1 MKKVSLTYF
10 FLLMT
15 TLLLSQEFK
24 FSIAPTLSNVH
35 FYDYSIGATYGQPR
49 FGINSNID
57 YLFVTNK
64 RVEFGFGLGFQN
76 SKVYLITPSPG
87 FSDYS
92 ASNEG
97 VNILSINFRSVYN
110 LKKDFYITL
119 VPSLDLQI
127 KPNDLQ
133 KLNNQTGLGL
143 SLGIGNNIKLN
154 ELLSLNIEPRIW
166 LHNIIPS
173 KAETIPYKLISTGL
187 NLGLVFGQN
196 HN

>member
-1 MKKVSLTYF
+1 MKKSALTYF

-15 TLLLSQEFK
+15 TLLLSQELK
-24 FSIAPTLSNVH
+24 ISIAPTISNVH
-35 FYDYSIGATYGQPR
+35 FYDYFIGATYGQPR

-76 SKVYLITPSPG
+76 SKVYLITPSP
-87 FSDYS
+87 SLIDYS
-92 ASNEG
+92 AATES
-97 VNILSINFRSVYN
+97 VNILSINLRSVYN

-133 KLNNQTGLGL
+133 KINNQTGLGL

-154 ELLSLNIEPRIW
+154 ESLSLNIEPRIW
-166 LHNIIPS
+166 FHNIIPN
-173 KAETIPYKLISTGL
+173 KDETIPYKLITTGL
-187 NLGLVFGQN
+187 NLGLVFGQK
-196 HN
+196 HD